1 MLPTTPRP
9 LLPTTPRSGRQGRFL
24 LPRADPAAASP
35 RELPAWPPSSP
46 RQAPAL
52 PDEHLL
58 HMLKMRLYS
67 DAVAATRKR
76 DLDPFS
82 SASMSMV
89 SPRFAPTA
97 PPAWPRH
104 RVVGLAAKLSSAA
117 ACEHLLRGRLE
128 GVEFAAQLAAMPPA
142 TREEWSHA
150 FGACVAKLAQTL
162 VELQSQLRKLTGA
175 ETSFQVNFGSD
186 MEKNSTRQ
194 ARLAR
199 STRNVIDRAEAMEV
213 AFEEV
218 GETARAELSR
228 LPADALALVGDLFE
242 REGRRRTSLAHR
254 WRRAIK
260 GAIAITQMHARALDT
275 ALVDLARASL
285 RRAVERPPRRYAR
298 AGVRRGEGKGG
309 EGKGLFARHSL
320 SDGDGDGDGDG
331 DDDGDGDGAGADGE
345 GADGEGAVA
354 AAARAVCQHARCL
367 LGGAGEASMEA
378 TLYLLVKG
386 SHARAP
392 GSGLARRGTAGALDT
407 TLDEGAM
414 LLVRLANDD
423 VNYDEASAAA
433 GILSKVE
440 AGPNKAGPNKAG
452 ILSKVEAAKA
462 TYFDERR
469 LTDAVEDDVPSDAV
483 GIESAAAEAGPNKA
497 GPTQAGPNKAGPP
510 SEDVRLVYGVRA
522 VAVPMTSLAGEC
534 MRRSRR
540 SDLARDLAGLP
551 MGSALQVRRGARY
564 DANYNAAADGI
575 GARRA
580 PPAAALYLDLSD
592 ESGALRAV
600 LRLAVLDRA
609 EEGDESSSV
618 AVDEAARAAAAT
630 SLLSPASQRLLSSLR
645 PLFTLTLREPVR
657 AAAAAFTLTF
667 TREGALAHTLTALSM
682 GLARLPKGA
691 VAVRTLMGALG
702 AMCCDALG
710 AATCTLFL
718 FRDMASGRKLV
729 GYPVSRRHGA
739 AEPLSLNL
747 PPSRTPGT
755 ARSRGLRGVEGGWF
769 GGESGGAD
777 VEEQQEENEDEDEDE
792 EEDDDHGGGAADTS
806 LDSLAGRCAAQPPT
820 FLLLNGIAPDDP
832 RLHPAVDAVPAG
844 ARGPLSLVCA
854 ALADAGGNHIL
865 GLCELVRSADGLPFA
880 DDDAPIVA
888 AVLRAV
894 SFAIDNYFLHEL
906 LDG

>member
-1 MLPTTPRP
+1 
-9 LLPTTPRSGRQGRFL
+9 
-24 LPRADPAAASP
+24 
-35 RELPAWPPSSP
+35 
-46 RQAPAL
+46 
-52 PDEHLL
+52 
-58 HMLKMRLYS
+58 MLKMRLYS
-67 DAVAATRKR
+67 DAVAAARKR

-82 SASMSMV
+82 STSMAASMV
-89 SPRFAPTA
+89 SPRFAPPA

-150 FGACVAKLAQTL
+150 FGACVAKLARML

-175 ETSFQVNFGSD
+175 ETSFQVDFASD
-186 MEKNSTRQ
+186 VEKSSTRQ
-194 ARLAR
+194 ARLAS
-199 STRNVIDRAEAMEV
+199 STRNVIDRAEAMEA

-254 WRRAIK
+254 WRLAIK
-260 GAIAITQMHARALDT
+260 GAIASTEMQARALET
-275 ALVDLARASL
+275 ALVDLASASL
-285 RRAVERPPRRYAR
+285 SRARHGALACPSRRYTR
-298 AGVRRGEGKGG
+298 AGVRRGEGKG
-309 EGKGLFARHSL
+309 LFGRHSL
-320 SDGDGDGDGDG
+320 REGDRYGDGEGEGEG
-331 DDDGDGDGAGADGE
+331 EGADGE
-345 GADGEGAVA
+345 GEGADCEGAVA

-392 GSGLARRGTAGALDT
+392 GSGAAILGSGAARRGTAGTLDT
-407 TLDEGAM
+407 TREEGLM
-414 LLVRLANDD
+414 LLVRLADD
-423 VNYDEASAAA
+423 DAGAAA
-433 GILSKVE
+433 GSLPTVE
-440 AGPNKAGPNKAG
+440 AT
-452 ILSKVEAAKA
+452 KA
-462 TYFDERR
+462 THVIKRR
-469 LTDAVEDDVPSDAV
+469 LADAVEDDVPSDAV
-483 GIESAAAEAGPNKA
+483 GVESAAAEADPNKA
-497 GPTQAGPNKAGPP
+497 NPDQADPNKAGPP
-510 SEDVRLVYGVRA
+510 SEDVRFVYGVRA

-534 MRRSRR
+534 MQRSRR
-540 SDLARDLAGLP
+540 PDLARDLAGLPMGSPDLARDLEGLP

-564 DANYNAAADGI
+564 DAKYNAAADGI

-609 EEGDESSSV
+609 KEDDESASV

-657 AAAAAFTLTF
+657 AAAAAFT
-667 TREGALAHTLTALSM
+667 REGALAHTLTALSM
-682 GLARLPKGA
+682 GLARLPKGG
-691 VAVRTLMGALG
+691 VAMKTLMGALG

-718 FRDMASGRKLV
+718 FRDVASGRKLV

-755 ARSRGLRGVEGGWF
+755 ARSRGLRGEEGGWL
-769 GGESGGAD
+769 GGGAD
-777 VEEQQEENEDEDEDE
+777 VEEQQDEDPQEEDEEEDKDEDEDEDE
-792 EEDDDHGGGAADTS
+792 DHGGGAAGTS
-806 LDSLAGRCAAQPPT
+806 MDSLAGRCAAQPPT

-832 RLHPAVDAVPAG
+832 RLHPAIDALPAG
-844 ARGPLSLVCA
+844 ASGPLSIVCA
-854 ALADAGGNHIL
+854 ALTDAGGNHIL
-865 GLCELVRSADGLPFA
+865 GLCELVRSAVEMPFA
-880 DDDAPIVA
+880 HDDAPIVA